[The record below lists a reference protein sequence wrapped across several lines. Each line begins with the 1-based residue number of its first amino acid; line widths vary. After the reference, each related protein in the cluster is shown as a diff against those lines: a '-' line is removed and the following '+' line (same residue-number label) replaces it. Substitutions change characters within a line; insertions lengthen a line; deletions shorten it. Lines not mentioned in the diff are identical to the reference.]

1 MNSTHKGTV
10 LTVNDKGAVVSLPYG
25 VEGFVPNRHLKK
37 EDNTKV
43 SVEEALDFL
52 VIEFSKENKK
62 IILSHIN
69 TWKAEDKKTSAPRR
83 EGGGGQSNAVKRNND
98 SNEATTLGDI
108 ASSELAKLKS
118 QLEGK

>member
-43 SVEEALDFL
+43 SVDEALEFL

-69 TWKAEDKKTSAPRR
+69 TWKAKDDKPVQRR
-83 EGGGGQSNAVKRNND
+83 EGGGTNQAVRRNND
-98 SNEATTLGDI
+98 SNEGTTLGDI